1 MLTVHKNRTKESM
14 ETRFQEMLAEP
25 SNEFDNFCR
34 MSYADF
40 NFLLQKV
47 HPIISKKDTKWR
59 EAIPA
64 KVLKDQIKLPVV
76 EQDWLDIE
84 GGFHQRFPHC
94 IGPSVLVD
102 SSRAYEPDHVWPVY
116 LRICLFVSFDVP

>member
-1 MLTVHKNRTKESM
+1 MLLLHVMRKKIQSDKKRPRARRWWMLTVHKNRTKESM

-64 KVLKDQIKLPVV
+64 K
-76 EQDWLDIE
+76 
-84 GGFHQRFPHC
+84 
-94 IGPSVLVD
+94 
-102 SSRAYEPDHVWPVY
+102 
-116 LRICLFVSFDVP
+116 